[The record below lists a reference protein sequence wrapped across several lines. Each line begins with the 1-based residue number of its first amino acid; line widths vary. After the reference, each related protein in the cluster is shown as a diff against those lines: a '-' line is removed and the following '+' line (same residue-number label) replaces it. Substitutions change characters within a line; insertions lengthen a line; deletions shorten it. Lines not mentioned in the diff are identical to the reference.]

1 MLRKITN
8 QLPYIT
14 IEDRKELESLMNSS
28 IDLHEYI
35 VSNYHLIMET
45 WNQEYPML
53 SIPSGMMAIGINDQV
68 QCFSIGSKGYT
79 EDTVFDIASM
89 TKLYTEFVLFAFLEE
104 YQLSLHTQIKELTTA
119 YASIQ
124 NMTILD
130 ILEFKSTYRTKVDIR
145 ECKNKV
151 EGIKALQT
159 VYTLP
164 EKEGF
169 YLYTDLPI
177 MVLTDIMEMYSKK
190 SYKELFELYIIN
202 KYDLRETYLEFDDE
216 RYVTVN
222 KGMTNDPKAN
232 IMGGY
237 YGHAGV
243 KTTSK
248 DFNTFLYHVMNS
260 QYVDL
265 FVTPSRVIDDV
276 TNLPIVMKGIIGN
289 SNISNVE
296 LEGMASKYLPVLGFA
311 VQGSVRC
318 HGETMKFVIDEKEYT
333 VSSCIFL
340 DLYTQVENI
349 KKYEQETGKIL
360 TKEYQVDGYGPL
372 IMCDVRSLLPYSG
385 VYKEL
390 TNVVGKAR
398 VMELIKYIK
407 NERM

>member
-1 MLRKITN
+1 MLNNIIQN
-8 QLPYIT
+8 INYIT
-14 IEDRKELESLMNSS
+14 KEDIHELETLFEISDIEEYVYSSYHKLM
-28 IDLHEYI
+28 EQ
-35 VSNYHLIMET
+35 
-45 WNQEYPML
+45 WNQEYPMFD
-53 SIPSGMMAIGINDQV
+53 IPSGMIGIRMNDTEYYY
-68 QCFSIGSKGYT
+68 SIGEKEYT
-79 EDTVFDIASM
+79 EDTIFDIASM

-104 YQLSLHTQIKELTTA
+104 YHLSLDTKLKELTTV
-119 YASIQ
+119 YPNIEE
-124 NMTILD
+124 MTILD
-130 ILEFKSTYRTKVDIR
+130 LLEFKNTYRTTVDIR
-145 ECKNKV
+145 NCTNKKDAV
-151 EGIKALQT
+151 DALRT
-159 VYTLP
+159 VYTVE
-164 EKEGF
+164 EKAGY

-177 MVLTDIMEMYSKK
+177 MILTDVMEMYSGR
-190 SYKELFELYIIN
+190 SYQELFQRYIIE
-202 KYDLRETYLEFDDE
+202 KYQLMDTYLAIDSD

-276 TNLPIVMKGIIGN
+276 TDLPIVMKGIIGN

-296 LEGMASKYLPVLGFA
+296 LEGMASKYLPALGFA

-349 KKYEQETGKIL
+349 RKYEQETGKIL
-360 TKEYQVDGYGPL
+360 TKEYDVDGYGPL
-372 IMCDVRSLLPYSG
+372 IMCDVRSLLSYQG

-398 VMELIKYIK
+398 VMELSRYLENK
-407 NERM
+407 RV

>member
-1 MLRKITN
+1 MLNNIIQN
-8 QLPYIT
+8 INYIT
-14 IEDRKELESLMNSS
+14 KEDIHELETLFEISDIEEYVYSSYCKLMAQ
-28 IDLHEYI
+28 
-35 VSNYHLIMET
+35 
-45 WNQEYPML
+45 WNQEYPMFD
-53 SIPSGMMAIGINDQV
+53 IPSGMIGVRVNDTEYYY
-68 QCFSIGSKGYT
+68 SIGEKGYT
-79 EDTVFDIASM
+79 EDTIFDIASM
-89 TKLYTEFVLFAFLEE
+89 TKLYTEFVIFAFLEE
-104 YQLSLHTQIKELTTA
+104 YHLSLDTKLKELTTV
-119 YASIQ
+119 YPNIEE
-124 NMTILD
+124 MTILD
-130 ILEFKSTYRTKVDIR
+130 LLEFKNTYRTTVDIR
-145 ECKNKV
+145 NCTNKKDAV
-151 EGIKALQT
+151 EALRT
-159 VYTLP
+159 VYTLE
-164 EKEGF
+164 EKAGY

-177 MVLTDIMEMYSKK
+177 MILTDVMEMYSGRC
-190 SYKELFELYIIN
+190 YQELFQRYIIE
-202 KYDLRETYLEFDDE
+202 KYQLMDTYLAIDSD

-276 TNLPIVMKGIIGN
+276 TDLPIVMKGIIGN

-296 LEGMASKYLPVLGFA
+296 LEGMASKYLPALGFA

-360 TKEYQVDGYGPL
+360 TKEYQVDGYWPL

-390 TNVVGKAR
+390 TNVVGKVR

>member
-1 MLRKITN
+1 MLNNIIQN
-8 QLPYIT
+8 INYIT
-14 IEDRKELESLMNSS
+14 KEDIHELETLFEISNIEEYVYSSYFKLM
-28 IDLHEYI
+28 EQ
-35 VSNYHLIMET
+35 
-45 WNQEYPML
+45 WNQEYPMFD
-53 SIPSGMMAIGINDQV
+53 IPSGMIGVRVNDTEYYY
-68 QCFSIGSKGYT
+68 SIGEKCYT
-79 EDTVFDIASM
+79 EDTIFDIASM
-89 TKLYTEFVLFAFLEE
+89 TKLYTEFVLFSFLEE
-104 YQLSLHTQIKELTTA
+104 YQLSLDTKLKELTNV
-119 YASIQ
+119 YSNIEE
-124 NMTILD
+124 MTILD
-130 ILEFKSTYRTKVDIR
+130 LLEFKNTYRTTVDIR
-145 ECKNKV
+145 NCTNKKDAV
-151 EGIKALQT
+151 DALRT
-159 VYTLP
+159 VYTLE
-164 EKEGF
+164 EKAGY

-177 MVLTDIMEMYSKK
+177 MILTDVMEMYSGR
-190 SYKELFELYIIN
+190 SYQELFQRYIIE
-202 KYDLRETYLEFDDE
+202 KYQLMDTYLAIDSD

-276 TNLPIVMKGIIGN
+276 TDLPIVMKGIIGN

-296 LEGMASKYLPVLGFA
+296 LEGMASKYLPAMGFA

-360 TKEYQVDGYGPL
+360 TKEYDVDGYGPL

-398 VMELIKYIK
+398 VMEMSKYL
-407 NERM
+407 

>member
-1 MLRKITN
+1 MLNNIIQN
-8 QLPYIT
+8 INYIT
-14 IEDRKELESLMNSS
+14 KEDIHELETLFEISDIEEYVYSSYHKLM
-28 IDLHEYI
+28 EQ
-35 VSNYHLIMET
+35 
-45 WNQEYPML
+45 WNQEYPMFD
-53 SIPSGMMAIGINDQV
+53 IPSGMIGIRMNDTEYYY
-68 QCFSIGSKGYT
+68 SIGEKEYT
-79 EDTVFDIASM
+79 EDTIFDIASM

-104 YQLSLHTQIKELTTA
+104 YHLSLDTKLKELTTV
-119 YASIQ
+119 YPNIEE
-124 NMTILD
+124 MTILD
-130 ILEFKSTYRTKVDIR
+130 LLEFKNTYRTTVDIR
-145 ECKNKV
+145 NCTNKKDAV
-151 EGIKALQT
+151 DALRT
-159 VYTLP
+159 VYTLE
-164 EKEGF
+164 EKAGY

-177 MVLTDIMEMYSKK
+177 MIFTDVMEMYSGR
-190 SYKELFELYIIN
+190 SYQELFQRYIIE
-202 KYDLRETYLEFDDE
+202 KYQLMDTYLAIDSD

-276 TNLPIVMKGIIGN
+276 TDLPIVMKGIIGN

-296 LEGMASKYLPVLGFA
+296 LEGMASKYLPALGFA

-349 KKYEQETGKIL
+349 RKYEQETGKIL
-360 TKEYQVDGYGPL
+360 TKEYDVDGYGPL
-372 IMCDVRSLLPYSG
+372 IMCDVRSLLSYQG

-398 VMELIKYIK
+398 VMELSRYLEIK
-407 NERM
+407 RV

>member
-1 MLRKITN
+1 MLNNIIQN
-8 QLPYIT
+8 INYIT
-14 IEDRKELESLMNSS
+14 KEDIHELETLFEISDIEEYVYSSYRKLM
-28 IDLHEYI
+28 EQ
-35 VSNYHLIMET
+35 
-45 WNQEYPML
+45 WNQEYPMFD
-53 SIPSGMMAIGINDQV
+53 IPSGMIGVRVNDTEYYY
-68 QCFSIGSKGYT
+68 SIGEKEYT
-79 EDTVFDIASM
+79 KDTIFDIASM

-104 YQLSLHTQIKELTTA
+104 YHLSLDTKLKELTNV
-119 YASIQ
+119 YPNIEE
-124 NMTILD
+124 MTILD
-130 ILEFKSTYRTKVDIR
+130 LLEFKSTYRTTVDIR
-145 ECKNKV
+145 NCTNKKDAV
-151 EGIKALQT
+151 DALRT
-159 VYTLP
+159 VYTLE
-164 EKEGF
+164 EKAGY

-177 MVLTDIMEMYSKK
+177 MILTDVMEMYSGR
-190 SYKELFELYIIN
+190 SYQELFQRYIIE
-202 KYDLRETYLEFDDE
+202 KYQLMDTYLAIDSD

-276 TNLPIVMKGIIGN
+276 TDLPIVMKGIIGN

-296 LEGMASKYLPVLGFA
+296 LEGMASKYLPALGFA

-360 TKEYQVDGYGPL
+360 TKEYDVDGYGPL
-372 IMCDVRSLLPYSG
+372 IMCDVRGLLPYSG

-398 VMELIKYIK
+398 VLELIKYIK

>member
-1 MLRKITN
+1 MLNNIIQN
-8 QLPYIT
+8 INYIT
-14 IEDRKELESLMNSS
+14 KEDIHELETLFEISDIEEYVYSSYHKLM
-28 IDLHEYI
+28 DQWH
-35 VSNYHLIMET
+35 
-45 WNQEYPML
+45 QEYPMFD
-53 SIPSGMMAIGINDQV
+53 IPSGMIGIRMNDTEYYY
-68 QCFSIGSKGYT
+68 SIGEKGYT
-79 EDTVFDIASM
+79 EDTIFDIASM
-89 TKLYTEFVLFAFLEE
+89 TKLYTEFVIFSFLEE
-104 YQLSLHTQIKELTTA
+104 YQLSLDTKLKELTNV
-119 YASIQ
+119 YSNIEE
-124 NMTILD
+124 MTILD
-130 ILEFKSTYRTKVDIR
+130 LLEFKNTYRTTVDIR
-145 ECKNKV
+145 NCTNK
-151 EGIKALQT
+151 KDALDALRT
-159 VYTLP
+159 VYTLE
-164 EKEGF
+164 EKAGY

-177 MVLTDIMEMYSKK
+177 MILTDVMEMYSGR
-190 SYKELFELYIIN
+190 SYQELFQRYIIE
-202 KYDLRETYLEFDDE
+202 KYQLMDTYLAIDSD

-276 TNLPIVMKGIIGN
+276 TDLPIVMKGIIGN

-296 LEGMASKYLPVLGFA
+296 LEGMASKYLPALGFA

-360 TKEYQVDGYGPL
+360 TKEYDVDGYGPL
-372 IMCDVRSLLPYSG
+372 IMCDVRSLLSYSG

-398 VMELIKYIK
+398 VMELSKYLENK
-407 NERM
+407 RV

>member
-1 MLRKITN
+1 MLNNIIQN
-8 QLPYIT
+8 INYIT
-14 IEDRKELESLMNSS
+14 KEDIHELETLFEISNIEEYVYSSYHKLM
-28 IDLHEYI
+28 EQ
-35 VSNYHLIMET
+35 
-45 WNQEYPML
+45 WNQEYPMFD
-53 SIPSGMMAIGINDQV
+53 IPSGMIGIRMNDTEYYY
-68 QCFSIGSKGYT
+68 SIGAKEYT
-79 EDTVFDIASM
+79 EDTIFDIASM

-104 YQLSLHTQIKELTTA
+104 YHLSLDTKLKELTTV
-119 YASIQ
+119 YPNIEE
-124 NMTILD
+124 MTILD
-130 ILEFKSTYRTKVDIR
+130 LLEFKNTYRTTVDIR
-145 ECKNKV
+145 NCTNKKDAV
-151 EGIKALQT
+151 DALRT
-159 VYTLP
+159 VYTLE
-164 EKEGF
+164 EKAGY

-177 MVLTDIMEMYSKK
+177 MILTDVMEMYSGR
-190 SYKELFELYIIN
+190 SYQELFQQYIIE
-202 KYDLRETYLEFDDE
+202 KYQLMDTYLAIDSD

-222 KGMTNDPKAN
+222 KGMINDPKAN

-248 DFNTFLYHVMNS
+248 DFITFLYHVMNS

-276 TNLPIVMKGIIGN
+276 TDLPIVMKGIIGN

-296 LEGMASKYLPVLGFA
+296 LEGMASKYLPALGFA

-349 KKYEQETGKIL
+349 RKYEQETGKIL
-360 TKEYQVDGYGPL
+360 TKEYDVDGYGPL
-372 IMCDVRSLLPYSG
+372 IMCDVRSLLSYQG

-398 VMELIKYIK
+398 VMELSRYLEIK
-407 NERM
+407 RV

>member
-1 MLRKITN
+1 MLNNIIQN
-8 QLPYIT
+8 INYIT
-14 IEDRKELESLMNSS
+14 KEDIHELETLFEISDIEEYVYSSYHKLM
-28 IDLHEYI
+28 EQ
-35 VSNYHLIMET
+35 
-45 WNQEYPML
+45 WNQEYPMFD
-53 SIPSGMMAIGINDQV
+53 IPSGMIGIRMNDTEYYY
-68 QCFSIGSKGYT
+68 SIGEKEYT
-79 EDTVFDIASM
+79 EDTIFDIASM

-104 YQLSLHTQIKELTTA
+104 YHLSLDTKLKELTTV
-119 YASIQ
+119 YPNIEE
-124 NMTILD
+124 MTILD
-130 ILEFKSTYRTKVDIR
+130 LLEFKNTYRTTVDIR
-145 ECKNKV
+145 NCTNKKDAV
-151 EGIKALQT
+151 DALRT
-159 VYTLP
+159 VYTVE
-164 EKEGF
+164 EKAGY

-177 MVLTDIMEMYSKK
+177 MILTDVMEMYSGR
-190 SYKELFELYIIN
+190 SYQELFQRYIIE
-202 KYDLRETYLEFDDE
+202 KYQLMDTYLAIDSD

-276 TNLPIVMKGIIGN
+276 TDLPIVMKGIIGN

-296 LEGMASKYLPVLGFA
+296 LEGMASKYLPALGFA

-349 KKYEQETGKIL
+349 RKYEQETGKIL

-372 IMCDVRSLLPYSG
+372 IMCDVRSLLSYQG

-398 VMELIKYIK
+398 VMELSRYLENK
-407 NERM
+407 RV